1 MPPPHDHQ
9 PSTRRDTMI
18 KLPRGC
24 RDFSPEEME
33 KRRFLEERFRET
45 AKLFNFREVAMPAF
59 ENSELFIR
67 KSGEEIIRQLYTF
80 KDKGDRSLALRPEMT
95 AQVLRFYSSNFQFA
109 PKPLKFFYFG
119 NCFRYERPQKGR
131 YREFWQFGVEIIGSR
146 TPEAAVELLMLA
158 VSMYENAGLKKW
170 RLKIGNVGIL
180 RSIFELL
187 GLSDEEK
194 KTAFTLLDKGLQVS
208 FKDFILEKGIVESGL
223 AEFLFS
229 TTKDKPLPKISA
241 GKAFQGTIEPL
252 LVYLRSKKI
261 SSKKPAVF
269 SELESQVDNFCRI
282 LDLLYEFTDRY
293 VVDLWIARGL
303 DYYTNMVFEIEV
315 PTLGAE
321 SQICGGGEYSL
332 DKVFDIDS
340 KGCSGFAIGF
350 DRSLLAL
357 EQEGFSFQKPELKVF
372 VIPFEAEGCRP
383 FALKALAKLRKAD
396 ISADIE
402 ISGRTIGK
410 AFKYADKIG
419 AKYVVVVGE
428 DEVKT
433 ETVTVKDMT
442 SQTQENVT
450 VDGLLNMLG
459 KS

>member
-1 MPPPHDHQ
+1 
-9 PSTRRDTMI
+9 MI

-24 RDFSPEEME
+24 RDFSPEDME
-33 KRRFLEERFRET
+33 KRRFLENSFRTT
-45 AKLFNFREVAMPAF
+45 AKLFNFREVAMPTF
-59 ENSELFIR
+59 EHSELFIR

-80 KDKGDRSLALRPEMT
+80 KDKGGRSLALRPEMT
-95 AQVLRFYSSNFQFA
+95 AQVLRFYSSDFQFA

-146 TPEAAVELLMLA
+146 MPEAAVELLMLA
-158 VSMYENAGLKKW
+158 VSMYENSGLKNW
-170 RLKIGNVGIL
+170 LLKIGNVGII

-194 KTAFTLLDKGLQVS
+194 REAFTLLDKGLKQS
-208 FKDFILEKGIVESGL
+208 FKSFILEKGIVESGL

-229 TTKDKPLPKISA
+229 TSKDKPLLKISA
-241 GKAFQGTIEPL
+241 GKAFQETINPL
-252 LVYLRSKKI
+252 LVYLRGKRTFREENL
-261 SSKKPAVF
+261 AVF
-269 SELESQVDNFCRI
+269 RELESQVKNFCQI
-282 LDLLYEFTDRY
+282 LDLLYGVTDKY
-293 VVDLWIARGL
+293 VVDLSIARGL

-315 PTLGAE
+315 KTLGAE
-321 SQICGGGEYSL
+321 SQVCGGGEYSL
-332 DKVFDIDS
+332 DKVFEIDS

-357 EQEGFSFQKPELKVF
+357 KQEGVPFQKPEVTVF

-383 FALKALAKLRKAD
+383 FALEVLGKLRRAG

-428 DEVKT
+428 DEVKMG
-433 ETVTVKDMT
+433 TVTVKDMT
-442 SQTQENVT
+442 SQTQETVT
-450 VDGLLNMLG
+450 VDELVEYLG
-459 KS
+459 